1 MEASNPCVHR
11 GPRPPLHSQMAHEA
25 REARPSC
32 MNACKIHSLLTV
44 SGNRVV
50 SQTTI
55 QHQRVIRSIFD
66 WPSGTAGLMK
76 CQDFEV
82 LCSHWKGP
90 RPFCSATALFVSA
103 STNES
108 SAITRGCRGSYRN
121 SAVSS
126 LRPFSKISFFLLL
139 SARVI
144 SEICESR
151 DLRFLFFRQPPRGL
165 NVRHEPWTLGTEQTH
180 QNAGG
185 EDYVMWDEDDK
196 WMITKV
202 YLHATH
208 KQSSSLGN
216 TSKLHPFSQ
225 LITFRIHNLLTRFSN
240 TYSFNYQ
247 SSLIMYP
254 W

>member
-1 MEASNPCVHR
+1 MEASNPSVHR
-11 GPRPPLHSQMAHEA
+11 GPRPPLHSQMAREA

-44 SGNRVV
+44 SGNGFV

-66 WPSGTAGLMK
+66 WPSGTASLMK

-82 LCSHWKGP
+82 LCSQWKGR

-126 LRPFSKISFFLLL
+126 LRPFSKISFFSLL

-144 SEICESR
+144 SEIFVSHVTSISFPSGNPAR
-151 DLRFLFFRQPPRGL
+151 IGRKK
-165 NVRHEPWTLGTEQTH
+165 HEPRTLGTEQTH

-202 YLHATH
+202 CLRATH

-225 LITFRIHNLLTRFSN
+225 LITCAIIHPLL
-240 TYSFNYQ
+240 
-247 SSLIMYP
+247 IYP
-254 W
+254 IVSIINQA